1 MLSANAKLHFLSFQN
16 SAMLK
21 VFPFPLLLIIRTLTH
36 ALLKT
41 AGNHMGKMERQ
52 LLWIVLPLVIM
63 FNWMVFFAFSW
74 CYSIA

>member
-41 AGNHMGKMERQ
+41 AGNHMGKMETAVVDCSSAGHYVQ
-52 LLWIVLPLVIM
+52 LDG
-63 FNWMVFFAFSW
+63 VFR
-74 CYSIA
+74 I